1 MQRCLPLVSSQA
13 LSPLFC
19 WPQQHHSSLDLATTI
34 TLSTNTIQL
43 TTFSHHVCMFLRLSD
58 KVCRSLQRIDVMMKC
73 PLVVAVLVAM
83 VEVAASAD
91 LSSIT
96 AEGHPELRNHQL
108 HTQWSSHQLHEGA
121 NIPGLCRDVT
131 WGTFR

>member
-1 MQRCLPLVSSQA
+1 
-13 LSPLFC
+13 
-19 WPQQHHSSLDLATTI
+19 
-34 TLSTNTIQL
+34 
-43 TTFSHHVCMFLRLSD
+43 MFLRLPD

-73 PLVVAVLVAM
+73 PLVVAVAVLVAM
-83 VEVAASAD
+83 VAAASAD

-131 WGTFR
+131 WGHFK